1 MKKILMFVF
10 AALALMSMG
19 SAVYAEE
26 TGCYQTSDRWI
37 IRVFSGGVAVPYS
50 FTLAVSDPATGA
62 LIPHSDIKAFSGGT
76 SPCLNPDSATTNLC
90 VIEQNAE
97 NTDVSLACD
106 GAAGTAYVFHDSAG
120 TPTLTTL
127 PDIKSLPVPGGVL
140 STNKTQMLFG
150 QVARGAYKQISV
162 TVSNS
167 GTAPLP
173 ITSVSTPAAP
183 FSIVSNPCAGA
194 TLAPAATCII
204 KVRFTPTAVTAYT
217 GSFTISS
224 TGGNATITLKGSGY

>member
-1 MKKILMFVF
+1 MKTILMFVF

-37 IRVFSGGVAVPYS
+37 IRVFSGGVAIPYS

-62 LIPHSDIKAFSGGT
+62 LIPHSDIKAFSGGV

-90 VIEQNAE
+90 VIEQNAD

-106 GAAGTAYVFHDSAG
+106 AAAGTAYVFHDSGG

-127 PDIKSLPVPGGVL
+127 ADIKSLPVAGGVL

-150 QVARGAYKQISV
+150 SVARGAYKQISV
-162 TVSNS
+162 TATNT

-173 ITSVSTPAAP
+173 MLPVTPPSAP
-183 FSIVSNPCAGA
+183 FSIVSNACAGV
-194 TLAPAATCII
+194 TLAPAGTCII
-204 KVRFTPTAVTAYT
+204 KVRFSPTAVTAYT
-217 GSFTISS
+217 GSFTINS
-224 TGGNATITLKGSGY
+224 TGGNIAITLKGNGY